1 MSLNI
6 LLKLIKWGQK
16 IMEHWKQCIFK
27 TVILGRTTKYIIE
40 TYNLEIS
47 FKGFEIIETVF

>member
-6 LLKLIKWGQK
+6 LLTLIKWGQK

-40 TYNLEIS
+40 MYNLEIS
-47 FKGFEIIETVF
+47 FKDFEII